1 MNFGTIKIG
10 VLMYFMLT
18 FSFLNTETEKN
29 VVINEATVTWKA
41 YKVIGFHEGTINFK
55 EGYFTFE
62 NNELIGGT
70 ITMDIASLVV
80 TDLPVD
86 RRGRVENHLKS
97 DDFFSTETYP
107 TSTLKITSVEGKKGN
122 YEVTGD
128 LTIKNIT
135 NPITFNLNIVDNIAS
150 AALKIDRTKFDIKFR
165 SASFFDGLKN
175 KAIANEFDINVSLKF
190 GN

>member
-1 MNFGTIKIG
+1 MNLGTIKIST
-10 VLMYFMLT
+10 LFFFLIT
-18 FSFLNTETEKN
+18 FSFFSIETEKK
-29 VVINEATVTWKA
+29 VAINEATVTWKA
-41 YKVIGFHEGTINFK
+41 YKVIGFHEGTINFN
-55 EGYFTFE
+55 EGYLTFE
-62 NNELIGGT
+62 NDDLTGGT

-107 TSTLKITSVEGKKGN
+107 TSTLKITSVKGKKGK

-135 NPITFNLNIVDNIAS
+135 NPITFTLDIVDNVATT
-150 AALKIDRTKFDIKFR
+150 ALKIDRTKFDIKFR

-175 KAIANEFDINVSLKF
+175 KAIANEFDINVSLKL